1 MYGLFGKTK
10 PRTRTLRHYAND
22 NIITFIKLVIVLN
35 MSTKIM
41 SNVKIKGL
49 AVNNMLNQ
57 NLVNLSDRKSV
68 FEAKF
73 NDCIS

>member
-22 NIITFIKLVIVLN
+22 IITFIKLVIVLN